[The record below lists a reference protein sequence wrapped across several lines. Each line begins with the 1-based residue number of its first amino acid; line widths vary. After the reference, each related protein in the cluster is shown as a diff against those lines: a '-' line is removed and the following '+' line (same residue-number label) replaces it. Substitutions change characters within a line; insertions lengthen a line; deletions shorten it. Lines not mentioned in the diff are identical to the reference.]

1 MLEQALGA
9 DMTAN
14 TTGILDLSAHLRG
27 FQRHLRAANRSPRTI
42 EKYDLCAR
50 QLIEFLER
58 AGMPTA
64 TTAVHREHVEAF
76 IEDTLA
82 RGRTAATANTRFQGL
97 RVFFAYLVEEGE
109 IERSPMERM
118 KAPVVPETPVPVVPE
133 DLLRAML
140 AGCAGKDFDD
150 RRDNAILRLFI
161 DTGMRLSELSNL
173 RVEDVDFDHDVAVVL
188 GKGRRQRAC
197 PFGAKTGQALDRYLK
212 LRARRPDANRPE
224 LWLGKKGPVTFSGI
238 RQVIKRRSRAAGQ
251 EIHPHQLRHTFAHT
265 WLAAGE
271 SEGDLMR
278 LAGWRSRAML
288 SRYAASTADAR
299 AREAHRRASLGD
311 RL

>member
-1 MLEQALGA
+1 MKPS
-9 DMTAN
+9 TP
-14 TTGILDLSAHLRG
+14 GILDLDSHLRG

-50 QLIEFLER
+50 QLLEFLER
-58 AGMPTA
+58 TGMPTA
-64 TTAVHREHVEAF
+64 TTSVHREHIEAF

-82 RGRTAATANTRFQGL
+82 RGRSAATANTRFQGL

-109 IERSPMERM
+109 LERSPMERM
-118 KAPVVPETPVPVVPE
+118 KPPAVPEAPVPVVDE
-133 DLLRAML
+133 DFLREML
-140 AGCAGKDFDD
+140 RTCAGKDFED

-161 DTGMRLSELSNL
+161 DTGMRLSELTNL
-173 RVEDVDFDHDVAVVL
+173 GVDDLDFDHDVAVVL
-188 GKGRRQRAC
+188 GKGRRPRAC

-212 LRARRPDANRPE
+212 LRARRPDAHRPD
-224 LWLGKKGPVTFSGI
+224 LWLGLRGPMTFSGI
-238 RQVIKRRSRAAGQ
+238 RQMVKRRSTAAGQ
-251 EIHPHQLRHTFAHT
+251 QIHPHQLRHTFAHT

-288 SRYAASTADAR
+288 SRYAASTADSR